1 MRTPAA
7 IRALAEGDLANA
19 LVALSPG
26 GIEAQEAA
34 GQAALVKSEM
44 LPKEIRGITREQL
57 TEMGFKFGKEVDE
70 LFVECQLPA
79 GWSKRAT
86 SHAMWSELLDDKGRC
101 RAAIFFKAAF
111 YDRSADMSMNRRFR
125 VDLNDVASDTEHRRA
140 SVKDGENVIQ
150 DLGEYKQDD
159 RNAMDALSESGK
171 LWLNQNFPQWEDPLA
186 HWD

>member
-1 MRTPAA
+1 MNLAA
-7 IRALAEGDLANA
+7 LKALLDGQMFNARAA
-19 LVALSPG
+19 LTPG

-34 GQAALVKSEM
+34 GQAVFVESDV
-44 LPKEIRGITREQL
+44 LPKDIKYATREQL
-57 TEMGFKFGKEVDE
+57 TALGFKFGKDTDN

-111 YDRSADMSMNRRFR
+111 YDRSADMSMSRRFQ
-125 VDLNDVASDTEHRRA
+125 VELNDVGSDAEQRRA
-140 SVKDGENVIQ
+140 SVKDGETVIH

-159 RNAMDALSESGK
+159 YEARGALSESGK
-171 LWLNQNFPQWEDPLA
+171 HWLNRNFPQWEDPLA